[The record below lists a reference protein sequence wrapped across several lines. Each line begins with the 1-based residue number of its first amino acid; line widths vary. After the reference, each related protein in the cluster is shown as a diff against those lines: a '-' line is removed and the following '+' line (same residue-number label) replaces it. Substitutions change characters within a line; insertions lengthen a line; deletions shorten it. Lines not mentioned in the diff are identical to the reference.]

1 MTNMKT
7 LQSGETGVNVKIC
20 FPGQPGNT
28 EESHNISE
36 LVLIKF
42 KAE

>member
-1 MTNMKT
+1 MKT
-7 LQSGETGVNVKIC
+7 LQSGETGVNVKIR

-28 EESHNISE
+28 EESHISV
-36 LVLIKF
+36 LVLIQF